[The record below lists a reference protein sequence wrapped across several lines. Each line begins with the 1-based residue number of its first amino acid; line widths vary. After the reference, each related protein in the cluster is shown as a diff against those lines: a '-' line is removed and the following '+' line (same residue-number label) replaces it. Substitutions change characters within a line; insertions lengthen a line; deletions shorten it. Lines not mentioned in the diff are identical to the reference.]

1 MIKASYREGG
11 WAMAQ
16 MGFFDL
22 SDRYASLDAKRD
34 PLLEIDAV
42 VPWEEF
48 RPTLERVW
56 RKPDAD
62 RKSRAGRKPMDAVLM
77 FKTLVLSALYNLS
90 DDQIEYQVRDRLSFM
105 RFLGLGLED
114 RVPDAKTVWLYR
126 EGLAQAGLV
135 EELFGQ
141 FDLHLARQGYIARGG
156 QILDAS
162 IAPVPKNHNTREENK
177 TIKTGEVPEDWE
189 NKPAKRSQKDVDA
202 RWTKKHGKSH
212 YGYKNH
218 VNVDR
223 KHKLVRRYHVS
234 DAALHD
240 SQAVDHLLMRGNT
253 GSGVWADAA
262 YRSEEMEA
270 KLHDRKLKSHIH
282 RKGKR
287 GKPLTEQAKKSNRTK
302 STARVRVEHV
312 FGAQTNDMGGVLVR
326 TVGIARAKAKI
337 GMKNLAYN
345 MRRLVQLRR
354 INPCPA

>member
-1 MIKASYREGG
+1 
-11 WAMAQ
+11 MAQ
-16 MGFFDL
+16 LGFFDL
-22 SDRYASLDAKRD
+22 SDRYASLDAKKD
-34 PLLEIDAV
+34 PLVEIDAV

-48 RPTLERVW
+48 RPALERVW
-56 RKPDAD
+56 RKPDAE

-90 DDQIEYQVRDRLSFM
+90 DDQIEYQIRDRLSFM

-126 EGLAQAGLV
+126 DALAQAGQV
-135 EELFGQ
+135 GELFRQ
-141 FDLHLARQGYIARGG
+141 FDVHLARQGYIARGG

-162 IAPVPKNHNTREENK
+162 IVAVPRNHNTRDENA
-177 TIKTGEVPEDWE
+177 TIKKDETPEDWE

-223 KHKLVRRYHVS
+223 KHKLIRRYHVS

-253 GSGVWADAA
+253 GSGVWADSA

-270 KLHDRKLKSHIH
+270 KLQARKLKSHIH

-287 GKPLTEQAKKSNRTK
+287 GKPLTEQAKGSNRTK
-302 STARVRVEHV
+302 SAVRVRVEHV
-312 FGAQTNDMGGVLVR
+312 FGAQTNDMGGTLVR
-326 TVGIARAKAKI
+326 TIGLVRAKAKI

-345 MRRLVQLRR
+345 MRRLGQLRR
-354 INPCPA
+354 LNPCPA